1 VIYEVGV
8 RSFFDSNGDGIG
20 DLPGLAARLDH
31 IAGLGATCLWLL
43 PIYPSPWRDDG
54 YDISDYYGIHPDLGT
69 LGDFSQMVHRADDR
83 GLRVIID
90 LVLNHTSD
98 RHPWFRA
105 AREGHPRYRDYYV
118 WSKSRPP
125 DAQKGVVF
133 PGVQKTTW
141 TFDREARQY
150 YFHRFYDFQPD
161 LNFAN
166 PQVREEME
174 RIIGF
179 WLRLGIAGFRMDAVP
194 FLIEPAG
201 PLDQHPEPRFD
212 LLRQLSGFTSWRRG
226 DAVLL
231 AEANVDRHALKD
243 YYERGGLS
251 MLFNFDA
258 NRNLWLALATGDATP
273 LLESLRRTA
282 GIPTTDQWANFLRNH
297 DELDLGTLTARQRA
311 VALAAFGPD
320 PGMQLYGR
328 GVRRRV
334 ASMLGNDR
342 ARIELAFSLM
352 LTLPGTPVVYYG
364 DEIGMGED
372 LSLHEREPVRTA
384 MQWSGRRAGGF
395 SSARD
400 IAVPVISDGPFGF
413 RKVNVLDQSTD
424 DDSLLNWLQHAI
436 RTRAA
441 CPEFGTG
448 PWEPVSRTGQGVMAL
463 RYANGDRDRDGDGD
477 GSRYLLAVHNLTPE
491 PRRIPFRVLRA
502 GRGPL
507 TILLADRTGEGG
519 ARATG
524 RLDADLEL
532 SGYGYRWLRG
542 GSDL

>member
-1 VIYEVGV
+1 
-8 RSFFDSNGDGIG
+8 
-20 DLPGLAARLDH
+20 
-31 IAGLGATCLWLL
+31 
-43 PIYPSPWRDDG
+43 
-54 YDISDYYGIHPDLGT
+54 
-69 LGDFSQMVHRADDR
+69 MVHRADDR